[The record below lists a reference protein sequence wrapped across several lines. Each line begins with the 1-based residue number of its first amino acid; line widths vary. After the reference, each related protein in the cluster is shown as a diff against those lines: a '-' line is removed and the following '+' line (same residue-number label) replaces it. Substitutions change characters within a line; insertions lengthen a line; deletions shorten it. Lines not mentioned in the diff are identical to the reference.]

1 MLILTRG
8 LGEDVL
14 IDHRI
19 RVRVVAVFGQQVRI
33 GVCAPASV
41 PVDHDE
47 LDGEY
52 RDAAGYPV
60 FSRVEGEVRP

>member
-8 LGEDVL
+8 LGEEIV
-14 IDHRI
+14 IDRQI
-19 RVRVVAVFGQQVRI
+19 RVRIVAVCGQQVRI
-33 GVCAPASV
+33 GVCAPTSV

-47 LDGEY
+47 GDGEY